1 MAVNNN
7 LEGKI
12 VETARQLFI
21 KNGFVET
28 NMCDIAAAVG
38 INRPT
43 LHYYF
48 RTKDKMFQAVFGNIV
63 QSVVP
68 VIHEIISQDKPF
80 VERLDMVID
89 AYIDAFISN
98 PYLPMFIMREIGRDV
113 DHLVN
118 TARELHLEQYFRQ
131 IYDILE
137 SEMENGGLKRVP
149 MHVVFFTFYGALTF
163 PFMVRNLSSLFYTDN
178 DNESFESIVRSWKPY
193 IIMQM
198 KNLLCYN

>member
-7 LEGKI
+7 LEEKI
-12 VETARQLFI
+12 IEVARQQFI
-21 KNGFVET
+21 RNGFVET

-48 RTKDKMFQAVFGNIV
+48 RTKDKMFQAVFGNII
-63 QSVVP
+63 QSVIP
-68 VIHEIISQDKPF
+68 VIKEIIAQDKPF
-80 VERLDMVID
+80 LERLDRVID
-89 AYIDAFISN
+89 AYMDAFISN

-113 DHLVN
+113 EHLVS
-118 TARELHLEQYFRQ
+118 TARELKMEQYFRQ
-131 IYDILE
+131 IYSILD
-137 SEMENGGLKRVP
+137 SEMENGVLKRVP

-163 PFMVRNLSSLFYTDN
+163 PFMVKNLSSLFCMDDETD
-178 DNESFESIVRSWKPY
+178 FEAIVRSWKPY